1 MSKLVFNEETYEIVR
16 LGRDITGIYQCLF
29 KHNDKFVKGVEITE
43 ELVDDSY
50 GTLLVYKV
58 YNDGEYVFNYFCNGS
73 DITIRDMVDIIQ
85 DMKNNKLIKTK

>member
-1 MSKLVFNEETYEIVR
+1 MSKLVYKEESYE
-16 LGRDITGIYQCLF
+16 LFQTGRDITGIYQLVF
-29 KHNDKFVKGVEITE
+29 IYNDEIVKNVSITQ

-58 YNDGEYVFNYFCNGS
+58 YKDGEYQFNHLTNGS

-85 DMKNNKLIKTK
+85 DMKNHKLI

>member
-1 MSKLVFNEETYEIVR
+1 MSKLVYKEESYE
-16 LGRDITGIYQCLF
+16 LFQMGRDITGIYQLVF
-29 KHNDKFVKGVEITE
+29 IYNDEIVKNVSITQ

-58 YNDGEYVFNYFCNGS
+58 YKDGEYIFNHLTSGS

-85 DMKNNKLIKTK
+85 DMKNHKLI

>member
-43 ELVDDSY
+43 HLVDDSY
-50 GTLLVYKV
+50 GTLLVYKF
-58 YNDGEYVFNYFCNGS
+58 YKDGEYEFNYLCNGS

-85 DMKNNKLIKTK
+85 EMKNNKLIKSK